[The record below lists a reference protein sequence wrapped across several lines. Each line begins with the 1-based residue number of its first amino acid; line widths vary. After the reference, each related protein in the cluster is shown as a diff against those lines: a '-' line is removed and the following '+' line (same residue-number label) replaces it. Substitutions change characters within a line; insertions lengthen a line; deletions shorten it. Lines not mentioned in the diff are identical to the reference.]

1 VKIPIS
7 DHSLDLEHG
16 ATLYVCDSGCDDG
29 DIRISVVVC
38 GCSLNVDMSIVDL
51 MRFRRLLADAYR
63 EAFDVQPEL
72 KCPACGY
79 DRDTADLAGDHQT
92 CRLFPFFP
100 GEKGKS
106 HAKDY

>member
-1 VKIPIS
+1 MKVPIS

-38 GCSLNVDMSIVDL
+38 GCSLNVDMPMVDL
-51 MRFRRLLADAYR
+51 MRFRRMLADAYN
-63 EAFDVQPEL
+63 EAFYVQPAI

-79 DRDTADLAGDHQT
+79 DWDTAKLAEDHQT
-92 CRLFPFFP
+92 CRNYPFFP
-100 GEKGKS
+100 SERGRS
-106 HAKDY
+106 HAKEY